1 MTSARQVAANRKNGR
16 RSHGPRTAKGK
27 ARIKLNALR
36 HGLATRVS
44 DDSSLAPEIERL
56 MRHLALGSA
65 DPNRLAQA
73 KEIAESEFEV
83 WRIRRVRTA
92 LIDGAIDHERPQ
104 PERAEVAILSV
115 VSQLSKLD
123 RYERRALSR
132 RKRAIRDFCGWC

>member
-1 MTSARQVAANRKNGR
+1 MTSARQIAANRKNGR
-16 RSHGPRTAKGK
+16 RSHGPRTAEGK
-27 ARIKLNALR
+27 ARTKFNALR

-56 MRHLALGSA
+56 MRHLASGSA

-92 LIDGAIDHERPQ
+92 LIDGAVDHEAPQ
-104 PERAEVAILSV
+104 PERAEVAILRV
-115 VSQLSKLD
+115 VAQLAKLD
-123 RYERRALSR
+123 RRERRALSR
-132 RKRAIRDFCGWC
+132 RKRAIREFRGWW